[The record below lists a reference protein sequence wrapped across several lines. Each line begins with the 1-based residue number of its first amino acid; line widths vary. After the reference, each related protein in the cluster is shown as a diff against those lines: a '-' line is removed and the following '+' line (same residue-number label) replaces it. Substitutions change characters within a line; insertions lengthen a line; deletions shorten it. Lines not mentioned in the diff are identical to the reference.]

1 MKKSIY
7 GYINAE
13 TEYSSNVL
21 EKAMAY
27 EQNGADGLYIYNY
40 DANEKEQM
48 KFLETVKMSLKKVDI
63 PLLIGCY
70 VNALR
75 MSKRRFIPA
84 LLTQ

>member
-1 MKKSIY
+1 MKTSIY

-40 DANEKEQM
+40 DAM
-48 KFLETVKMSLKKVDI
+48 
-63 PLLIGCY
+63 
-70 VNALR
+70 
-75 MSKRRFIPA
+75 RRSR
-84 LLTQ
+84 